1 MINITDDKNRLQ
13 VVAKDEVTANMT
25 HTLQPIH
32 FGGVTTISFLFFSK
46 MEKGFYNTPVVQ
58 SIQSE

>member
-32 FGGVTTISFLFFSK
+32 FGGVTTISFLFFRK
-46 MEKGFYNTPVVQ
+46 W
-58 SIQSE
+58 